1 MDQPTDLPEG
11 LEVSLAIVDDD
22 LGDDERAALEAS
34 LTESY
39 AEMDRGELHDAREVL
54 ASLRS
59 PSK

>member
-1 MDQPTDLPEG
+1 M
-11 LEVSLAIVDDD
+11 SLAIVDDD